1 MVENQKNILSE
12 DESTVPHVLWK
23 DPILYSESYYNSLKV
38 KFKGAYK
45 IKRNFSQCYQDI
57 FVLTMLGGK
66 KSGQFLEIGCG
77 SPFYCNNTALLEKS
91 FGWEG
96 ISIDNN
102 KEILDIFSRY
112 RTSKVI
118 HSDASK
124 MNFNKILEMTDY
136 DYLQI
141 DCEPADISFKV
152 LLKIPFKSHRFAV
165 ITFEH
170 DFYVNE
176 KSKVREKS
184 RKYLD
189 SWGYELVVN
198 NIAPDRFSSFEDWWV
213 HPALV
218 KSTTIKK
225 MRCISDKAKRADDYM
240 LDKL

>member
-1 MVENQKNILSE
+1 MDPTLFPAII
-12 DESTVPHVLWK
+12 WK
-23 DPILYSESYYNSLKV
+23 EPILYTDSWYELLKV
-38 KFKGAYK
+38 KFKGASN

-66 KSGQFLEIGCG
+66 KEGQFLEIGCG

-91 FGWEG
+91 FGWHG

-102 KEILDIFSRY
+102 KEVLDNFSKY
-112 RTSKVI
+112 RTSEVI
-118 HSDASK
+118 FSDATK
-124 MNFNKILEMTDY
+124 LNFNKILKKKDY

-141 DCEPADISFKV
+141 DCDPAEISYKI
-152 LLKIPFKSHRFAV
+152 LLKIPFKTHRFAV

-176 KSKVREKS
+176 KSKVREES

-189 SWGYELVVN
+189 FLGYVLVVN

-218 KSTTIKK
+218 KSTMITK
-225 MRCISDKAKRADDYM
+225 MRFISNKAKRADDYM
-240 LDKL
+240 LGKL

>member
-1 MVENQKNILSE
+1 MFENQRYNLSGDRSILQQI
-12 DESTVPHVLWK
+12 LWK
-23 DPILYSESYYNSLKV
+23 EPILYTDSWYESLKV
-38 KFKGAYK
+38 KFNGASS

-57 FVLTMLGGK
+57 FVLTMLDGK
-66 KSGQFLEIGCG
+66 KAGQFLEIGCG

-91 FGWEG
+91 FGWQG
-96 ISIDNN
+96 VSIDNN
-102 KEILDIFSRY
+102 KEILDNFSKY

-118 HSDASK
+118 YSDATK
-124 MNFNKILEMTDY
+124 LNFNKILKKIDY

-141 DCEPADISFKV
+141 DCDPADISFKI
-152 LLKIPFKSHRFAV
+152 LLRIPFKSHRFAV

-189 SWGYELVVN
+189 SRGYELVVN

-218 KSTTIKK
+218 KSTTIQK